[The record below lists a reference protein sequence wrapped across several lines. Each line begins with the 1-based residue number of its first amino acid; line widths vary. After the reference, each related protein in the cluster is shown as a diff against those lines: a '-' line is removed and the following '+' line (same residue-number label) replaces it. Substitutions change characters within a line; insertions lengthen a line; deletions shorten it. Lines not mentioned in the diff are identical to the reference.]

1 MLAIININS
10 LLIILELPT
19 CFGFESHFYSNNF
32 TRNINQKI
40 LLQYRVRSKSFQ
52 SAHIIVKPFPGYQ
65 LLNFDP
71 TATLLVSRR
80 GQIGHVMP
88 LYSANNWGSQD
99 ITKLIPLLK
108 PN

>member
-32 TRNINQKI
+32 TRNIKQKI
-40 LLQYRVRSKSFQ
+40 LVQCRVKSKSFQ
-52 SAHIIVKPFPGYQ
+52 NAHIITETFQGYQ

-71 TATLLVSRR
+71 TATLLISQR
-80 GQIGHVMP
+80 G
-88 LYSANNWGSQD
+88 
-99 ITKLIPLLK
+99 
-108 PN
+108 